1 MKETYQSILDMMMWQ
16 LRRAD
21 SYQKIYLEHITSIRQ
36 IREYISSW
44 SRHFQYDCHGQQ
56 SQLFKRKES
65 ESRIFSTIQYNSFSM
80 SNSNP
85 QTGQGLSRRKKHE
98 QQQQIVPINAQHTTT
113 NFNLLAQQ
121 QQIASMN
128 VHGGLHAQ
136 QQQSS
141 LMYSHH
147 SNIDFHA

>member
-1 MKETYQSILDMMMWQ
+1 MSI
-16 LRRAD
+16 
-21 SYQKIYLEHITSIRQ
+21 
-36 IREYISSW
+36 
-44 SRHFQYDCHGQQ
+44 
-56 SQLFKRKES
+56 
-65 ESRIFSTIQYNSFSM
+65 
-80 SNSNP
+80 SNQ

-121 QQIASMN
+121 QQIALMN

-147 SNIDFHA
+147 SNIYSCTTPTIAFEYATDKYWFSYVVATANGIYECWCLCEPASNGIDEYTANEFWNYQ